1 MWFQSAARLPPS
13 RAVISPVLGS
23 GEKRVSEIGRAHV

>member
-23 GEKRVSEIGRAHV
+23 GEKREIGRAHV